1 MTVGRYGRFEGV
13 ISRQARSLP
22 IPVHQ
27 ENSLTMVLPCYLAWN
42 MLALESAKLIQSETR
57 CPNTIYEYPFSTL
70 TFWRLAR
77 LIMAPTNSMSK
88 LTFLGLA
95 ERILREENKPLSPSE
110 IWKTAVAKEY
120 DKKVGGSG
128 KTPEATLYAAIF
140 NDTRDRPD
148 TIFVKIGERPA
159 RYFLKELYHGK
170 ETEIENISVSDDTAP
185 FIFDYKEAD
194 LHQFVAYY
202 SRTYFKAY
210 TKTIRHAAGPKKEFG
225 EWVHPDMI
233 GVYYSV
239 EDWKTEVLD
248 LSAAIGTPAIKLYSF
263 EIKKSLSF
271 ANLREAFFQAVSNS
285 SWANEG
291 YLAAAEI
298 SSDEDFRAELRR
310 LSAAFG
316 IGILSISLDDP
327 DASEILA
334 PAREN
339 AIDWDTLNKLTIN
352 KDVTDLLKRIKNDLQ
367 TKEVIREKYEKILTS
382 ADLVASI
389 KKAKKP

>member
-1 MTVGRYGRFEGV
+1 M
-13 ISRQARSLP
+13 P
-22 IPVHQ
+22 
-27 ENSLTMVLPCYLAWN
+27 
-42 MLALESAKLIQSETR
+42 
-57 CPNTIYEYPFSTL
+57 
-70 TFWRLAR
+70 
-77 LIMAPTNSMSK
+77 K
-88 LTFLGLA
+88 LTFLELA
-95 ERILREENKPLSPSE
+95 EKILREENKPLSPGE

-120 DKKVGGSG
+120 EKNLGGSG
-128 KTPEATLYAAIF
+128 KTPWATLYAAIF

-170 ETEIENISVSDDTAP
+170 ETEIEKFSVSDDTAP
-185 FIFDYKEAD
+185 IIFEYKEAD

-233 GVYYSV
+233 GVYYAV

-285 SWANEG
+285 SWAQEG

-327 DASEILA
+327 DATEILA

-339 AIDWDTLNKLTIN
+339 AIDWDTLNKLTMN
-352 KDVTDLLKRIKNDLQ
+352 KDVAELLKRIKNDLQ
-367 TKEVIREKYEKILTS
+367 TKEVIREKYDTVPAS
-382 ADLVASI
+382 ASELVESI
-389 KKAKKP
+389 KRAKKP